1 MASIRRAEPC
11 EAALLTDLALAA
23 KAYWGYSPAF
33 LASARPEL
41 TITAADISQ
50 HEIHVATLPLNSDDD
65 DDDDDRSPSIEEEE
79 EEEEEKEVVGVFRL
93 TPLQDRRRCDA
104 ELSYLW
110 IRPSRIRQGL
120 GRLLWEHA
128 ARRAAALGLARLS
141 LDADPHAE
149 AFYVKM
155 GADRCVDN
163 APSKSVPGRTLPRF
177 EVHVQRVLAAMKGED
192 EA

>member
-1 MASIRRAEPC
+1 MASIRRAQPS

-33 LASARPEL
+33 LASASAEL

-50 HEIHVATLPLNSDDD
+50 HEIHVATLALNND
-65 DDDDDRSPSIEEEE
+65 DDDDDRSASSKAEEEE
-79 EEEEEKEVVGVFRL
+79 EEEEVVGVYRL
-93 TPLQDRRRCDA
+93 TPLQDGCRCDA

-128 ARRAAALGLARLS
+128 VRRAAALGLARFS
-141 LDADPHAE
+141 LDTDPHAE

-155 GADRCVDN
+155 GADRCEEN

-177 EVHVQRVLAAMKGED
+177 EVDVQRVLAAMKGEG

>member
-1 MASIRRAEPC
+1 MASIRRAQPS

-33 LASARPEL
+33 LASARAEL

-50 HEIHVATLPLNSDDD
+50 HEIHVATLPLNNN
-65 DDDDDRSPSIEEEE
+65 DDDDRSTSSEEEE
-79 EEEEEKEVVGVFRL
+79 EVVGVYRL
-93 TPLQDRRRCDA
+93 TPLQDGRRCDA

-128 ARRAAALGLARLS
+128 VRRAAALGLARFS

-155 GADRCVDN
+155 GADRCEEN

-177 EVHVQRVLAAMKGED
+177 EVDVQRVLAAMKGED

>member
-1 MASIRRAEPC
+1 MPSNI
-11 EAALLTDLALAA
+11 LI
-23 KAYWGYSPAF
+23 S
-33 LASARPEL
+33 SL
-41 TITAADISQ
+41 TITAADISR
-50 HEIHVATLPLNSDDD
+50 HEIHVATLPLNNNN
-65 DDDDDRSPSIEEEE
+65 DDDRSTSSEEEQ
-79 EEEEEKEVVGVFRL
+79 VVGVYRL
-93 TPLQDRRRCDA
+93 TPLQDGRCDA

-110 IRPSRIRQGL
+110 IRPSQIRQGL

-128 ARRAAALGLARLS
+128 VRRAAALGMARLS

-155 GADRCVDN
+155 GADRCEED

-177 EVHVQRVLAAMKGED
+177 QVDVQRALAAMEGED